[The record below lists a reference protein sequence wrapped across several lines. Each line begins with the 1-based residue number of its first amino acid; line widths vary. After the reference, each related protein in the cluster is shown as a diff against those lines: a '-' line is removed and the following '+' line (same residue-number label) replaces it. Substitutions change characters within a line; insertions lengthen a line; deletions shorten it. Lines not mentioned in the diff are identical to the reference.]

1 MFPLYDTNPHRRVP
15 WFTLLIIAINLGV
28 MIWESQLSDAAL
40 KRALIRHGFVP
51 ARVAQLSNP
60 KLVVQVKIQPQQPG
74 APQARRVPPQI
85 IKLPPD
91 PGQIYAS
98 MFTMMFL
105 HGGWLHVLGNMW
117 FLWIF
122 GNNVEDRLG
131 HGIYLA
137 FYLLGGLIALG
148 CHYLAAPAST
158 LPVVGASGAVAA
170 VLGAY
175 AVTYPRAK
183 IRTLIFLFVFITIV
197 DLPAVVVLALWFLE
211 QLVAGL
217 GLLGVGGLGQGVAWW
232 AHVGG
237 FVAGM
242 VLMPIL
248 SLGAP
253 PPDKDWRT
261 EAEDQFSSF
270 V

>member
-1 MFPLYDTNPHRRVP
+1 MFPLYDTNHHRRVP

-28 MIWESQLSDAAL
+28 MMWESQLSDAAL
-40 KRALIRHGFVP
+40 NRVVVHYGFVP

-60 KLVVQVKIQPQQPG
+60 KLVVQVKIQPQQP
-74 APQARRVPPQI
+74 QAPPQI
-85 IKLPPD
+85 IRLQPD
-91 PGQIYAS
+91 RGQIYLS

-122 GNNVEDRLG
+122 GNSVEDRLG
-131 HGIYLA
+131 HGIFLA

-148 CHYLAAPAST
+148 CHYAAAPAAA
-158 LPVVGASGAVAA
+158 LPVIGASGAVAA

-175 AVTYPRAK
+175 AVTYPRAR